1 MPPMFATAAVF
12 QVPMAWLKAMAPEN
26 MSRMVVTAAVVQ
38 VPMAW
43 LKAVAPLNML
53 AMFVTLDVSAQLSG
67 LAPVFPVSPL
77 LKRVAPANLANERSA

>member
-1 MPPMFATAAVF
+1 MFATAAVF
-12 QVPMAWLKAMAPEN
+12 
-26 MSRMVVTAAVVQ
+26 Q

-53 AMFVTLDVSAQLSG
+53 AMFVTFDVSAQLSG

-77 LKRVAPANLANERSA
+77 LKAVAPANLANERSA